1 MDDFTDGTNRTI
13 IIVVFFIF
21 YMYLKY
27 TQTQL
32 KMSKNIGTVSCN
44 PLEMMI
50 GGLFNEEEA
59 NKTFSQCMEYS
70 SAEQTQKT
78 QDELSIQYES
88 ELKTLITE
96 ISGNM
101 TEQGNADKEQQK
113 RLFDLLNKKTSNVKN
128 LVKQQQMINDT
139 FENTDADVDG
149 VIGRFETVAG
159 QFQEVAEDL
168 KDE

>member
-1 MDDFTDGTNRTI
+1 MDDFTDSTNRII

-32 KMSKNIGTVSCN
+32 KMSKNIGTISCN

-70 SAEQTQKT
+70 TAEQTQKT
-78 QDELSIQYES
+78 QDELSSQYES
-88 ELKTLITE
+88 DIAELITDINE
-96 ISGNM
+96 NQDNNNLENKQKQ
-101 TEQGNADKEQQK
+101 EQ
-113 RLFDLLNKKTSNVKN
+113 LFELLNQKTSNVKD
-128 LVKQQQMINDT
+128 LVYQQKMINNT
-139 FENTDADVDG
+139 FDATDADVSG
-149 VIGRFETVAG
+149 VITRFQNVADT
-159 QFQEVAEDL
+159 FQEVAQDL
-168 KDE
+168 KN

>member
-32 KMSKNIGTVSCN
+32 KMSKNIGTISCN

-78 QDELSIQYES
+78 QDELSYQYDNEIADLIEDIS
-88 ELKTLITE
+88 NNRNNQDITE
-96 ISGNM
+96 KQKQ
-101 TEQGNADKEQQK
+101 EQLFELLNQKTSSVQNLVEQQK
-113 RLFDLLNKKTSNVKN
+113 V
-128 LVKQQQMINDT
+128 INDT
-139 FENTDADVDG
+139 FAATDADVSG
-149 VIGRFETVAG
+149 VITTFQDVAG
-159 QFQEVAEDL
+159 QFRDVMGSI
-168 KDE
+168 

>member
-1 MDDFTDGTNRTI
+1 MDDFTDSTNRII

-32 KMSKNIGTVSCN
+32 KMSKNIGTISCN

-70 SAEQTQKT
+70 TAEQTQKT
-78 QDELSIQYES
+78 QDELSKQYNS
-88 ELKTLITE
+88 EIEKLIEDISNNRSYETITE
-96 ISGNM
+96 
-101 TEQGNADKEQQK
+101 KQK
-113 RLFDLLNKKTSNVKN
+113 QEKLFELLNQKTSNVKD
-128 LVKQQQMINDT
+128 LVYQKKMINNT
-139 FENTDADVDG
+139 FDATDADVSG
-149 VIGRFETVAG
+149 VITRFQNVANT
-159 QFQEVAEDL
+159 FQQVAQDVTN
-168 KDE
+168 

>member
-32 KMSKNIGTVSCN
+32 KMSKNIGTISCN

-78 QDELSIQYES
+78 QDELSIQYDNEIAA
-88 ELKTLITE
+88 LITD
-96 ISGNM
+96 ISNNRSDEST
-101 TEQGNADKEQQK
+101 TEKQKQEKLFELLNQKTSSVQNLVEQQK
-113 RLFDLLNKKTSNVKN
+113 V
-128 LVKQQQMINDT
+128 INDT
-139 FENTDADVDG
+139 FAATDADISG
-149 VIGRFETVAG
+149 VITTFQDVAG
-159 QFQEVAEDL
+159 QFQDVMSSF
-168 KDE
+168 

>member
-44 PLEMMI
+44 PLDMMI

-70 SAEQTQKT
+70 SAEQTQKS
-78 QDELSIQYES
+78 QDELSSQYDSDIAE
-88 ELKTLITE
+88 LITD
-96 ISGNM
+96 IRTNM
-101 TEQGNADKEQQK
+101 SEQGNADKEQQK
-113 RLFDLLNKKTSNVKN
+113 RLFDLLNKKTSKVKE
-128 LVKQQQMINDT
+128 LVKQQQMINST
-139 FENTDADVDG
+139 FEQTDTPVDS
-149 VIGRFETVAG
+149 VIGRFETVAS
-159 QFQEVAEDL
+159 QFKSVTEEI
-168 KDE
+168 KP

>member
-32 KMSKNIGTVSCN
+32 KMSKNIGTISCN

-78 QDELSIQYES
+78 QDELSYQYDNEIADLIEDIS
-88 ELKTLITE
+88 NNRNNQDITE
-96 ISGNM
+96 KQKQ
-101 TEQGNADKEQQK
+101 EQLFELLNQKTSSVQNLVEQQK
-113 RLFDLLNKKTSNVKN
+113 V
-128 LVKQQQMINDT
+128 INDT
-139 FENTDADVDG
+139 FAATDADISG
-149 VIGRFETVAG
+149 VITTFQDVAG
-159 QFQEVAEDL
+159 QFREVMSSF
-168 KDE
+168 

>member
-1 MDDFTDGTNRTI
+1 MDDFTDSTNRII

-32 KMSKNIGTVSCN
+32 KMSKNIGTISCN

-70 SAEQTQKT
+70 TAEQTQKT
-78 QDELSIQYES
+78 QDELSSQYKS
-88 ELKTLITE
+88 EIEKLIEDISNNRSYETITE
-96 ISGNM
+96 
-101 TEQGNADKEQQK
+101 KQK
-113 RLFDLLNKKTSNVKN
+113 QEKLFELLNQKTSNVKD
-128 LVKQQQMINDT
+128 LVYQQQMINNT
-139 FENTDADVDG
+139 FDATDADVSG
-149 VIGRFETVAG
+149 VITRFQNVAVK
-159 QFQEVAEDL
+159 FQDVMSNI
-168 KDE
+168 

>member
-32 KMSKNIGTVSCN
+32 KMSKNIGTISCN

-78 QDELSIQYES
+78 QDELSDQYDNEIAA
-88 ELKTLITE
+88 LITD
-96 ISGNM
+96 ISNNRSDEST
-101 TEQGNADKEQQK
+101 TEKQKQEELFELLNQKTSSVQNLVEQQK
-113 RLFDLLNKKTSNVKN
+113 V
-128 LVKQQQMINDT
+128 INDT
-139 FENTDADVDG
+139 FAATDADVSG
-149 VIGRFETVAG
+149 VITTFQDVAG
-159 QFQEVAEDL
+159 QFRDVMGSI
-168 KDE
+168 

>member
-1 MDDFTDGTNRTI
+1 MDDFTDSTNRII

-32 KMSKNIGTVSCN
+32 KMSKNIGTISCN

-70 SAEQTQKT
+70 TAEQTQKT
-78 QDELSIQYES
+78 QDELSKQYNS
-88 ELKTLITE
+88 EIEKLIEDISNNRSYETITE
-96 ISGNM
+96 
-101 TEQGNADKEQQK
+101 KQK
-113 RLFDLLNKKTSNVKN
+113 QEKLFELLNQKTSNVKD
-128 LVKQQQMINDT
+128 LVYQQQMINNT
-139 FENTDADVDG
+139 FDATDADVSG
-149 VIGRFETVAG
+149 VITRFQNVAVK
-159 QFQEVAEDL
+159 FQDVMSNI
-168 KDE
+168 

>member
-1 MDDFTDGTNRTI
+1 MDDFTDSTNRII

-32 KMSKNIGTVSCN
+32 KMSKNIGTISCN

-70 SAEQTQKT
+70 TAEQTQKT
-78 QDELSIQYES
+78 QDELSDQYDS
-88 ELKTLITE
+88 EIAELITDINE
-96 ISGNM
+96 NQDNNNLENKQKQ
-101 TEQGNADKEQQK
+101 EQ
-113 RLFDLLNKKTSNVKN
+113 LFELLNQKTSNVKD
-128 LVKQQQMINDT
+128 LLYQQKMINT
-139 FENTDADVDG
+139 TLEKTDSNVDE
-149 VIGRFETVAG
+149 VITNFETVANT
-159 QFQEVAEDL
+159 FQDVAQEL
-168 KDE
+168 KN